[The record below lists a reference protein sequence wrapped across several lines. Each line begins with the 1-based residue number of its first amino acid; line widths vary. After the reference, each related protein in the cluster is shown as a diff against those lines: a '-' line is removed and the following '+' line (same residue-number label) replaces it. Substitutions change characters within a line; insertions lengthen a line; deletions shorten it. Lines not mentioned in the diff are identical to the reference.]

1 MSFSSEDKT
10 AWFSSEVMREFEKI
24 AEDTS
29 LLNGPPK
36 EAFLPIGEEQN
47 PEEDWE
53 DENAAVVEDEVK
65 ALGLAG
71 DELIGN
77 SSESNED
84 EPTVDEILE
93 LGDLH
98 SEASSLYRNNLLK
111 NLEDLASDLAE
122 HGHIKVAYRI
132 ERTIRS
138 IKVGGSK

>member
-29 LLNGPPK
+29 LLNGPPE
-36 EAFLPIGEEQN
+36 EAFLPVGDEEK
-47 PEEDWE
+47 EEDWE

-77 SSESNED
+77 SSEHNED

-111 NLEDLASDLAE
+111 NLEDLAYDLAE
-122 HGHIKVAYRI
+122 RGHIKVAYRI

>member
-29 LLNGPPK
+29 LLNGPPE
-36 EAFLPIGEEQN
+36 EAFLPIGEEQT

-53 DENAAVVEDEVK
+53 DENAAVVEDEVE

-71 DELIGN
+71 DELFG
-77 SSESNED
+77 SKTED

-98 SEASSLYRNNLLK
+98 SEASSLYRKNLLT
-111 NLEDLASDLAE
+111 NLEDLAHDLAE
-122 HGHIKVAYRI
+122 QGHIKVAYRI
-132 ERTIRS
+132 ERTIRA